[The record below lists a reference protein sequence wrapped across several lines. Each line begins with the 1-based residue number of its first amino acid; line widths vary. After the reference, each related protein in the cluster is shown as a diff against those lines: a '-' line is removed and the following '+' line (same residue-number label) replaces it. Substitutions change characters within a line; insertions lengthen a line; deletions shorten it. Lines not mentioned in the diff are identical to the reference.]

1 MTTQTATLAEA
12 PTDDL
17 REDGTDAR
25 TGAGTARDVA
35 LTAIIAATSDAVAAN
50 ASAAHVTFGAEGSSS
65 GIVATQITARG
76 HVFTIDEP
84 PVLGGLDTGA
94 NPVEHALAALASCQV
109 VTYRFWAARLGVA
122 LDDVRVQAA
131 GDLDVRGFFGLDE
144 GVRPGFTGVRL
155 DVHLSGPESAER
167 YAELH
172 AAVDAH
178 CPVLDLFAHP
188 TPVLVSVHP
197 GSR

>member
-1 MTTQTATLAEA
+1 MTTQTATLADA
-12 PTDDL
+12 PTDAPRDN
-17 REDGTDAR
+17 GSGA
-25 TGAGTARDVA
+25 TGARTARDEA

-50 ASAAHVTFGAEGSSS
+50 VSAAHVTFGAQGSSS
-65 GIVATQITARG
+65 GIVATQLTAGG
-76 HVFTIDEP
+76 HAFTIDEP
-84 PVLGGLDTGA
+84 ATLGGDDTGA
-94 NPVEHALAALASCQV
+94 NPVEHALAALISCQV